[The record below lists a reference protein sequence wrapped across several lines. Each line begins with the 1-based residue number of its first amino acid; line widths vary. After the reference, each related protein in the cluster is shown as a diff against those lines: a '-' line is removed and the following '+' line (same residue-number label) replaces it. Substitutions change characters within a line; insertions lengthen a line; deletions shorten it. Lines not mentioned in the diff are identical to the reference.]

1 MHGRGSLAM
10 LNGDRY
16 EGEWM
21 NDSKEGYGVHGYSD
35 NSKYEGNWKDD
46 KQHGKGTLVTSDG
59 STYQGMW
66 KDGKKHGQV
75 SADVTYFT
83 HSSSAASFPLDAVS
97 FLCFRVAIML
107 VNMAVSFLTT

>member
-1 MHGRGSLAM
+1 M

-59 STYQGMW
+59 STYQGMVPRFPPLPT
-66 KDGKKHGQV
+66 KRY
-75 SADVTYFT
+75 ALFAT
-83 HSSSAASFPLDAVS
+83 HRF
-97 FLCFRVAIML
+97 VACR
-107 VNMAVSFLTT
+107 SRQRRWC